1 MKSSLSTDLNLIFKM
16 TDKWVDF
23 IHTLVKLCWK
33 HIRKK
38 SAGRVVH
45 TWAKKST
52 HLCPQIERGVDVTNI
67 LNGSSVPW
75 NANQR
80 MYFPYMH
87 IYLCIL
93 YILLYIQIL
102 YEYIVIYS
110 YINIYKASEFM
121 NKCCCFRFYIILY
134 LHENGKIIISPRNGM
149 IIIWK
154 YFYYFKVWRHCQWT
168 SWVILGKSLR
178 FRSLSF
184 LLWKMGIIVT

>member
-1 MKSSLSTDLNLIFKM
+1 MHTHITDTHTHVDIHMKSSLSTDLNLIFKM

-80 MYFPYMH
+80 MYFPYTH

-110 YINIYKASEFM
+110 YINIYIKHLNLWTNAVVSDSILSYTFM
-121 NKCCCFRFYIILY
+121 RMVK
-134 LHENGKIIISPRNGM
+134 
-149 IIIWK
+149 
-154 YFYYFKVWRHCQWT
+154 
-168 SWVILGKSLR
+168 
-178 FRSLSF
+178 
-184 LLWKMGIIVT
+184 